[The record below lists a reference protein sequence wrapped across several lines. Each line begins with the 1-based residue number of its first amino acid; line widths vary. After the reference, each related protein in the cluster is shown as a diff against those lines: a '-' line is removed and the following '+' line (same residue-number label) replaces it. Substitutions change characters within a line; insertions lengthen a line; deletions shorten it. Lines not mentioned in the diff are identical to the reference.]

1 LSRFSWDDEKRL
13 KNLAKHGLDFADVP
27 LMDWASATILE
38 DVRANYGE
46 RRYWAFAT
54 WDARLHLVAFALRG
68 EKIRVISFRRASRKE
83 VGRYG
88 KP

>member
-1 LSRFSWDDEKRL
+1 MEFSWVEAKRL

-27 LMDWASATILE
+27 LINWVSATILE
-38 DVRANYGE
+38 DLRADYGE

-54 WDARLHLVAFALRG
+54 WNARLHLVAFALRG
-68 EKIRVISFRRASRKE
+68 ERIRVISFRRASRKE

-88 KP
+88 